1 MTMFFLQMVLNQ
13 DVQKR
18 AQKEIDSVV
27 GFDRLPSSRD
37 RPSIKY
43 LDCIL
48 KEVLRYGTVSRHST
62 LDTESAVTESIL
74 PHHWEYLMLP
84 FKPTNIRDGRFQ
96 QDH

>member
-27 GFDRLPSSRD
+27 GLDRLPEAKD
-37 RPSIKY
+37 RASLKY

-48 KEVLRYGTVSRHST
+48 KEVLR
-62 LDTESAVTESIL
+62 
-74 PHHWEYLMLP
+74 
-84 FKPTNIRDGRFQ
+84 
-96 QDH
+96 